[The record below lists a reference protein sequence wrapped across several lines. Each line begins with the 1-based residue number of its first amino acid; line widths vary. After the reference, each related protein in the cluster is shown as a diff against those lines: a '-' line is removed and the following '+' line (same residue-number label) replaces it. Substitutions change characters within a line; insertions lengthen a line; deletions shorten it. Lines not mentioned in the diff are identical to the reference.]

1 MKRDKIIHQVN
12 QIAAYFAAYGH
23 EEAVAG
29 TVDHIRRFW
38 DPRKRAQLAE
48 ILVQGGEG
56 LTPVAREA
64 AQAVAGA
71 PLEPSPPATRGEK
84 AS

>member
-1 MKRDKIIHQVN
+1 VKRAKIIHQLN

-23 EEAVAG
+23 DEAVAG

-48 ILVQGGEG
+48 ILASGGEG
-56 LTPVAREA
+56 LTPIARDSALALRDGHSVASS
-64 AQAVAGA
+64 G
-71 PLEPSPPATRGEK
+71 
-84 AS
+84 

>member
-1 MKRDKIIHQVN
+1 MKRDKIVHQVN

-29 TVDHIRRFW
+29 TADHIRRFW

-48 ILVQGGEG
+48 ILTQGGEG
-56 LTPVAREA
+56 LDPIAREA
-64 AQAVAGA
+64 GRQATG
-71 PLEPSPPATRGEK
+71 
-84 AS
+84 

>member
-1 MKRDKIIHQVN
+1 MKRAKIVHQVN

-23 EEAVAG
+23 DEAVAG

-48 ILVQGGEG
+48 ILAQGGEG
-56 LTPVAREA
+56 LSEIARDAGLA
-64 AQAVAGA
+64 ATGA
-71 PLEPSPPATRGEK
+71 PAK
-84 AS
+84 Q

>member
-23 EEAVAG
+23 DEAVAG

-48 ILVQGGEG
+48 LLAQGGEG
-56 LTPVAREA
+56 LPPLAIEA
-64 AQAVAGA
+64 GRR
-71 PLEPSPPATRGEK
+71 ATT
-84 AS
+84 